1 MNSNFKPNNALTKRL
16 HNKMTDFNE
25 ISKFFKTEFPL
36 NQQGLAE
43 LFSLFTVQKYKKGS
57 ILLQAETVEKQLRFL
72 NKGFIREYY
81 SNEEKEINI
90 NFYVKSQ
97 FISDLLMFS
106 QNSKTNKNQECLSS
120 VEVLSI
126 ERQPFFELL
135 EKYKCGKSFVE
146 TSFQK
151 LLKEKGKQEFNRVTK
166 TPEELYKN
174 LFIYKPEWL
183 QSIPQY
189 HIASYLNITPET
201 LSRIRKRTS

>member
-1 MNSNFKPNNALTKRL
+1 
-16 HNKMTDFNE
+16 MTDFNE

-72 NKGFIREYY
+72 NKGIIREYY
-81 SNEEKEINI
+81 SNEEKEKNI
-90 NFYVKSQ
+90 NFYVKPQ

-106 QNSKTNKNQECLSS
+106 QNAKTNKNQECLSS

>member
-1 MNSNFKPNNALTKRL
+1 MA
-16 HNKMTDFNE
+16 DFNE
-25 ISKFFKTEFPL
+25 IAKFFETEFPL
-36 NQQGLAE
+36 NQQGLDE
-43 LFSLFTVQKYKKGS
+43 LFSLFTVQKHKKGS

-72 NKGFIREYY
+72 NIGIIREYY
-81 SNEEKEINI
+81 SNEEKEVNI
-90 NFYVKSQ
+90 NFYVKPQ

-106 QNSKTNKNQECLSS
+106 QIEKTNKHQECLSS

-126 ERQPFFELL
+126 ERQPFFDLL
-135 EKYKCGKSFVE
+135 EKYQCGKSFVE

-166 TPEELYKN
+166 TPEELYKD
-174 LFIYKPEWL
+174 LFIYKPQWL

>member
-1 MNSNFKPNNALTKRL
+1 
-16 HNKMTDFNE
+16 MTDFNE

-72 NKGFIREYY
+72 NKGIIREYY

-90 NFYVKSQ
+90 NFYVKPQ

-135 EKYKCGKSFVE
+135 EKYKCGKSFIE

>member
-1 MNSNFKPNNALTKRL
+1 
-16 HNKMTDFNE
+16 MTTFLE
-25 ISKFFKTEFPL
+25 ISKFFKTEYPL
-36 NQQGLAE
+36 NQHGLEE
-43 LFSLFTVQKYKKGS
+43 LFSLFKIEKYSKGS
-57 ILLQAETVEKQLRFL
+57 LLLQANTKEKQLRFL
-72 NKGFIREYY
+72 NKGIVREYY

-90 NFYVKSQ
+90 NFYVKPQ

-106 QNSKTNKNQECLSS
+106 QNTETNKNQECLSS

-126 ERQPFFELL
+126 ERQPFFDLL
-135 EKYKCGKSFVE
+135 EKYQCGKSFVE
-146 TSFQK
+146 SSFQK
-151 LLKEKGKQEFNRVTK
+151 LLKQKGVLEFNRITK
-166 TPEELYKN
+166 TPEELYQD

>member
-1 MNSNFKPNNALTKRL
+1 LNSNFKPNNALTKRL